1 MTERL
6 NKATVINSGKIY
18 IDTPR
23 GSMSG
28 LRWAN
33 GTLSGPKGF
42 TARFNAEITAA
53 FDAAVR
59 NAKPA
64 DIEYK
69 MGYEIHDGDREGWEF
84 IGTVDDAHGQYMRV
98 NHEAESAVVY
108 FAKTD
113 MI

>member
-33 GTLSGPKGF
+33 GTLSGQGF
-42 TARFNAEITAA
+42 AARFNAEITS
-53 FDAAVR
+53 R
-59 NAKPA
+59 
-64 DIEYK
+64 I
-69 MGYEIHDGDREGWEF
+69 
-84 IGTVDDAHGQYMRV
+84 
-98 NHEAESAVVY
+98 
-108 FAKTD
+108 
-113 MI
+113 